1 MKKILSIILA
11 AVLLVTTI
19 PMGTVVSAA
28 DSCSGQG
35 VCSDNVIIP
44 LTFGVK
50 ASVVDFL
57 QRFISVFRGSKN
69 EKADVDFTI
78 EQGEIFEAKKYFK
91 SSHASTIVKMPD
103 GNLMSAFF
111 AGTGEGDEDVRIWY
125 SIYTDNEWS
134 EPMQME
140 SADNV
145 AHWNPVL
152 MNYGTYVRLYY
163 KVGMEIPNWVT
174 KYTDSFDCGK
184 TWTEPQELVVGDTSG
199 GRGPVKNKCLITSDG
214 KIIAPASTEQG
225 TWKAFFDISEDGG
238 KTWTKTDFVVA
249 KDSKGKTVEMI
260 QPTLWED
267 KDGNTHAMFRTKA
280 GRIYRAD
287 STDGGYTWCEAYSTG
302 LMNNNSGIDC
312 VMTDNGWLWLAYTP
326 VGMKVRNRLILSVSK
341 DNGETWQD
349 VVELE
354 KSVNLFAEYSYPAI
368 IAEGNTLYITYTYNR
383 ENIKYAFIEF

>member
-1 MKKILSIILA
+1 MKKVISIMLA
-11 AVLLVTTI
+11 IVLFATTI
-19 PMGTVVSAA
+19 SVGTVVSAA
-28 DSCSGQG
+28 ENHSSSMNSEYA
-35 VCSDNVIIP
+35 VTP
-44 LTFGVK
+44 LTFGAK
-50 ASVVDFL
+50 SVIVDFL
-57 QRFISVFRGSKN
+57 QRFISVFRGSQN
-69 EKADVDFTI
+69 EKSDIEITI
-78 EQGEIFEAKKYFK
+78 EQGEVFEAKEYFK

-111 AGTGEGDEDVRIWY
+111 AGTAEGNKDVRIWY
-125 SIYTDNEWS
+125 SIYDGDRWS
-134 EPMQME
+134 EPTQMA
-140 SADNV
+140 SADDV

-152 MNYGTYVRLYY
+152 VNYGSYVRLYY

-199 GRGPVKNKCLITSDG
+199 GRGPVKNKCLITTDG
-214 KIIAPASTEQG
+214 RIIAPASTEQG
-225 TWKAFFDISEDGG
+225 SWKAFFDISEDGG

-249 KDSKGKTVEMI
+249 KDSKGKLVEMI

-267 KDGNTHAMFRTKA
+267 KDGNIHAMFRTKA

-341 DNGETWQD
+341 DNGKTWQD
-349 VVELE
+349 VTELE

-383 ENIKYAFIEF
+383 ENIKYAFIKF